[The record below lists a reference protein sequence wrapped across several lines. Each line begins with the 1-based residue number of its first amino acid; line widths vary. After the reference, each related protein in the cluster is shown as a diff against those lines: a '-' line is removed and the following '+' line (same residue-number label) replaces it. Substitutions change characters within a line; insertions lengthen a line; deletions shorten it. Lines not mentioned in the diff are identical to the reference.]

1 MEMNK
6 YQRNKVKAEA
16 ACEIAETI
24 LYHIQ
29 DNEDTIGNYKM
40 DIDNEMEKPEEERSN
55 WRIDCSKKSAYSAQL
70 RVDLW
75 KELLKYIDGK
85 WMIF

>member
-24 LYHIQ
+24 LYYIQ
-29 DNEDTIGNYKM
+29 DNEDMIGSYNAAIE
-40 DIDNEMEKPEEERSN
+40 DEMGKPEEERSD
-55 WRIDCSKKSAYSAQL
+55 WRIESSEMGKFKEEQKASLY
-70 RVDLW
+70 R
-75 KELLKYIDGK
+75 ELLKYIDK
-85 WMIF
+85 EWMIF

>member
-24 LYHIQ
+24 LYYIQ
-29 DNEDTIGNYKM
+29 DNEDMIGSYNAAIE
-40 DIDNEMEKPEEERSN
+40 DEMEKPEE
-55 WRIDCSKKSAYSAQL
+55 
-70 RVDLW
+70 
-75 KELLKYIDGK
+75 
-85 WMIF
+85 